1 MDTVKKISNKRK
13 QIPKKLYHGTTSRHV
28 KSLRRG
34 ADVTIG
40 NKRTDFGQGFYL
52 TSKFNQAK
60 DHAKRRVFNKEY
72 PIVFVYK
79 LDYSQL
85 LRSYRGKILND
96 LDLEWAR
103 FIDRKSTRL
112 NSSHVAISYAVF
124 CLKKKK

>member
-1 MDTVKKISNKRK
+1 MDTVKQISNKRK
-13 QIPKKLYHGTTSRHV
+13 QITKTLYLGTTSRHV
-28 KSLRRG
+28 KSLRRV
-34 ADVTIG
+34 ADVTMG

-103 FIDRKSTRL
+103 DRKSTRL

-124 CLKKKK
+124 CL